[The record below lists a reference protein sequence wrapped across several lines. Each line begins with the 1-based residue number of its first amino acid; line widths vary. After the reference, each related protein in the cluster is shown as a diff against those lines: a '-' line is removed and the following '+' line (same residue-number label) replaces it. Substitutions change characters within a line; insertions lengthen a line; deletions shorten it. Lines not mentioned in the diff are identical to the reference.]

1 MAITK
6 DAIKS
11 NIGNPLSIIY
21 DKLEKNGSITFKDIQ
36 DEYVH
41 IHNYIESLSDDT
53 NQQVRV
59 SIDGREYIPAKQIGE

>member
-41 IHNYIESLSDDT
+41 IH
-53 NQQVRV
+53 
-59 SIDGREYIPAKQIGE
+59 